1 VLLACDCYP
10 VHKRFTM
17 GYGRQRHEMH
27 HSTFRTRP
35 YCVVVIA
42 PHRSLRLGGCEMSAG
57 GAKGPTEQGVLDE
70 VAEV

>member
-1 VLLACDCYP
+1 
-10 VHKRFTM
+10 
-17 GYGRQRHEMH
+17 MH